1 MFKSRQPTGVTMDNI
16 DTSFV
21 TYFKD
26 HPPAPRISLRAGT
39 ALDDHTDVTV
49 YDPSID
55 RLSADYLE
63 TYFWGISYLYLVSWR
78 YYLPYLLAY
87 AHQKVSDPNSNA
99 VGQFLLNLRPPDS
112 QPPRFGSLSSV
123 ERSLVVSV
131 LDKLA
136 FSDEA
141 VWQDQ
146 AIVALEEYWG
156 PGALYR

>member
-1 MFKSRQPTGVTMDNI
+1 MDNI

-26 HPPAPRISLRAGT
+26 HPPVPQISLRAGN
-39 ALDDHTDVTV
+39 ALDDHTEVPA

-55 RLSADYLE
+55 RLSPDYLE
-63 TYFWGISYLYLVSWR
+63 TYFWGISYLDIVSWR

-87 AHQKVSDPNSNA
+87 AHQKVSDRNSNL
-99 VGQFLLNLRPPDS
+99 VEQFLSNLRPPDS
-112 QPPRFGSLSSV
+112 KPPRFGSLTSV
-123 ERSLVVSV
+123 ERSLVISV

-136 FSDEA
+136 FSDES
-141 VWQDQ
+141 VWKDQ